1 MNRIQQLLLVTLLWS
16 SPFLLSAQR
25 SEYVRDQ
32 PAPAELILE
41 PWIIGAEVASQW
53 KGLLPTVN
61 PPNLRRRAF
70 PGQHLT
76 FALGATGKDGDR
88 LLRDGTYE
96 FNVEFGGITKTFK
109 AMRPTQTRRIK
120 AEGADFV
127 RFVLKELKVDGAE
140 QEEGLAQVSLAL
152 FEVDWVVPVDAK
164 DGIARIRGMVTSP
177 LGQVSPM
184 REREVE
190 VWSFDRVAREGAF
203 KDQKESGDWMMT
215 YYQHPEPSRLVH
227 ALTADKDNPAA
238 TQPNVIAF
246 DVEVLKSSPAAAQ
259 DLMQRLKDSDRS
271 ARGLL
276 LLLLSEAGYDLTAC
290 LKTLPEEEQARFPHA
305 RAAASALPDPYDL
318 TPNLADPYQITTR
331 LDMLWSRFLATGD
344 EKPVRAIAQALAWR
358 EDWQVFIRRR
368 EDFQKTGRQ
377 ANALSPELLRALAYG
392 AAGWSLGSFVRHHPL
407 VADFVEAWKR
417 DATVSAVVREELGS
431 LLTNEAFKRQ

>member
-1 MNRIQQLLLVTLLWS
+1 MNRIQHLCVAAFLGC

-25 SEYVRDQ
+25 SEKALDQ

-41 PWIIGAEVASQW
+41 PWIIGAEVAAQW

-76 FALGATGKDGDR
+76 IALGATGKDRDR
-88 LLRDGTYE
+88 LLRDSTYE
-96 FNVEFGGITKTFK
+96 FNVEFGGTTKSFK
-109 AMRPTQTRRIK
+109 ALRPTQTRRIK
-120 AEGADFV
+120 ADGADFV
-127 RFVLKELKVDGAE
+127 QFALKELKVGGAE
-140 QEEGLAQVSLAL
+140 LEEGLALVSLAL
-152 FEVDWVVPVDAK
+152 FEVDWAVPVDAK

-184 REREVE
+184 RESEVE

-271 ARGLL
+271 TRGLV

-290 LKTLPEEEQARFPHA
+290 LKTLPEEEQARFPRA

-318 TPNLADPYQITTR
+318 TLNLADPYQITTR
-331 LDMLWSRFLATGD
+331 MDMLWSRFLATGE
-344 EKPVRAIAQALAWR
+344 EKPVRAIAQVLAWR
-358 EDWQVFIRRR
+358 EDWKVFIRKR
-368 EDFQKTGRQ
+368 EDFKKTGKQ
-377 ANALSPELLRALAYG
+377 ANSLSPELLRALAYG
-392 AAGWSLGSFVRHHPL
+392 AAGWSLGSFVRSHPL

-417 DATVSAVVREELGS
+417 DGEIPAVVREELGT
-431 LLTNEAFKRQ
+431 LITNEAFKRQ

>member
-1 MNRIQQLLLVTLLWS
+1 MIRIQHLCVAAFLGC
-16 SPFLLSAQR
+16 SPFFLSAQR
-25 SEYVRDQ
+25 SEKVLDQ

-41 PWIIGAEVASQW
+41 PWIIDAGVAAQW

-61 PPNLRRRAF
+61 PPSLRPKAF

-76 FALGATGKDGDR
+76 IALGATGKERDQ

-96 FNVEFGGITKTFK
+96 FTVEFGGITKSFK
-109 AMRPTQTRRIK
+109 ALRPTQTRHIK
-120 AEGADFV
+120 SDGADFV
-127 RFVLKELKVDGAE
+127 QFVLKAAKVSSAELD
-140 QEEGLAQVSLAL
+140 QNLSMLSLAL
-152 FEVDWVVPVDAK
+152 FEVGWVIPVDAK
-164 DGIARIRGMVTSP
+164 DGIARIRGEVTSP
-177 LGQVSPM
+177 SGVTTPL
-184 REREVE
+184 RESRVE

-259 DLMQRLKDSDRS
+259 DLMQRLKDIDRS
-271 ARGLL
+271 TRGLV

-290 LKTLPEEEQARFPHA
+290 LKTLPEEEQARFPTA

-344 EKPVRAIAQALAWR
+344 EKPVRAIAQVLAWR
-358 EDWQVFIRRR
+358 EDWKVFNRRR
-368 EDFQKTGRQ
+368 EEFQKTGKQ
-377 ANALSPELLRALAYG
+377 ANSLSPELLRALAYG
-392 AAGWSLGSFVRHHPL
+392 AAGWSLGSFVRHHTL

-417 DATVSAVVREELGS
+417 DGTVPVVVREELGS